1 MDILDFVNL
10 VVQDVWCVLQCIKRH
25 VKEVSI
31 EDDASG
37 FISFSKSHVI
47 KYIRIHLFQQKEVS
61 ILNRVHQDSSLFQ
74 PVMWS
79 HK

>member
-1 MDILDFVNL
+1 MDTLDFVNL
-10 VVQDVWCVLQCIKRH
+10 VVQDVWRVLQCIKRH

-47 KYIRIHLFQQKEVS
+47 HLFQQKEVS
-61 ILNRVHQDSSLFQ
+61 ILNT
-74 PVMWS
+74 
-79 HK
+79 